1 MHDDKDLENFLYP
14 VSFCNNDDSFPYL
27 LMFKLCAG
35 KDNYFLSN
43 HQMLFTKSAYNYN
56 NQR

>member
-14 VSFCNNDDSFPYL
+14 ISFCNNDDSFPYL
-27 LMFKLCAG
+27 LMFKLCAS
-35 KDNYFLSN
+35 KDNDFLSN

-56 NQR
+56 D